1 LIRKDPIIC
10 TRYYRHRI
18 NALKQLISHDKIYFK
33 KVSDSY
39 FVTKFHNRGS
49 EHEHG
54 LLWIENPPIYGKD
67 SDSKIAMFL
76 GKYITCDT
84 DHLHLDL
91 AKLHKHCH
99 TRSCKKRKNSHC

>member
-1 LIRKDPIIC
+1 MFIDRFVKEKKNEKHSKILEDKDIDYLIRKDPIIC

-18 NALKQLISHDKIYFK
+18 NALKKLISRDKIFFE

-54 LLWIENPPIYGKD
+54 LLWIEDSPIYGKD
-67 SDSKIAMFL
+67 DDS
-76 GKYITCDT
+76 
-84 DHLHLDL
+84 
-91 AKLHKHCH
+91 
-99 TRSCKKRKNSHC
+99 